1 MDNPSSHP
9 VRGRRCLV
17 TGASGF
23 IGRALVRRLA
33 ALGAEVHG
41 VSRRPPDGD
50 DPGVAQWWTADL
62 ADATAVD
69 RLVEECRPAHI
80 VHLASAVTG
89 SRDLEIVPRTFAA
102 NLASAVNLMVASARL
117 GDCRVVLAG
126 SLEEPPPEAP
136 HPLPSSP
143 YAASKWAASGYARMF
158 HALYALPVAIARIFM
173 VYGPGQAD
181 TKKMVPYVCLSAA
194 RGEAP
199 KLMSGGR
206 QVDWIFVEDVADGLV
221 ALMESGVEDGRAVDL
236 GSGELVT
243 TGEVA
248 ARICRL
254 AGTGVEPEFGAL
266 PDRAMEQVRV
276 ADPAASE
283 ALIGWRPAVPM
294 EEGLRRTLDWYT
306 TRSPGAAAQ
315 GG

>member
-1 MDNPSSHP
+1 MDNPSTYP
-9 VRGRRCLV
+9 IRGRRCLV

-23 IGRALVRRLA
+23 IGQALLRRLI

-41 VSRRPPDGD
+41 VSRQPPARDG
-50 DPGVAQWWTADL
+50 GVERWWTADL
-62 ADATAVD
+62 TDAAAVD
-69 RLVEECRPAHI
+69 RLVAECRPTH
-80 VHLASAVTG
+80 VGHLAGAVTG
-89 SRDLEIVPRTFAA
+89 PRDLEIVPRTFAA
-102 NLASAVNLMVASARL
+102 NRASAVNLMVAAARL

-136 HPLPSSP
+136 NPLPSSP

-158 HALYALPVAIARIFM
+158 HALYGLPVAIARIFM

-181 TKKMVPYVCLSAA
+181 TKKMVPYVSLAA
-194 RGEAP
+194 SRGEVP

-206 QVDWIFVEDVADGLV
+206 PVDWIYVDDVAEGLA

-254 AGTGVEPEFGAL
+254 AGTGAEPEFGAV
-266 PDRAMEQVRV
+266 PDRAMEQVRK
-276 ADPAASE
+276 ADPKASE
-283 ALIGWRPAVPM
+283 ALIGWTPSVPLD
-294 EEGLRRTLDWYT
+294 EGLRRTLAWYG
-306 TRSPGAAAQ
+306 RSAKRGAT
-315 GG
+315 